1 MSAAALRWTAEDE
14 AMLDAEGLGDALGA
28 AGGFELS
35 DEEDDDGGGAPSE
48 EQVARDARSAAKTA
62 LLQNSVL
69 SDIEGYRRPRWRLVA
84 ELLPGETADDIPKE
98 AVMRGASLFRAGV
111 RAVLGGIVLRRAA
124 LAKRR
129 AALKADRTDLLDLFG
144 FFAVPLRAWLA
155 KAVKLPVMSILSE
168 PAMNLDVRAASSGSG
183 GLAGPLMRCA
193 VGLRLVKTD
202 TLEQRMLKLKV
213 RVKGVLDE
221 LEKQSVRH
229 KTLPGNVVDFL
240 HKLSC
245 DGAYLPPAFLFEAE
259 RSELEFSELGATR
272 HMGAAPLRPLLLAG
286 VEEELLAKQ
295 RKRKQRLRVG
305 DRVMCNY
312 KGSAAELGATV
323 QAVHGGGAHFDVEYH
338 HSCEV
343 ERRLEASR
351 VRAVAFGRRHLLLL
365 NLLVVR
371 ALLRMVIEPWNFGM
385 GRRPKRPR
393 VRQNLR
399 VLASVLL
406 AIVRLAM
413 PGLPP
418 GCEPPPG
425 WKSKLEAVD
434 EAPAEDE
441 EEDEEGGE
449 GGEGGDAR
457 AEKGDGEDTA
467 GGDGASADGSQNG
480 DGGASS
486 TGKEGEGGSGGG
498 KDGETST
505 AADDDDGNAD
515 GAAAA
520 APTAPPLPSLFSA
533 TEREIA
539 CELLPQTHFDEAR
552 HLLGWL
558 PDMKDRLLRWLGTV
572 TGAVEDTDRQQRER
586 EAEEQRGSEKGDHA
600 NPVDVA
606 KAAAAKAGAVAK
618 ATAAKAGASV
628 GAAAGLLTGAAAAVV
643 GLASS

>member
-14 AMLDAEGLGDALGA
+14 AMLEAEGLGDALGA

-35 DEEDDDGGGAPSE
+35 DEEDDDGGAPSE

-62 LLQNSVL
+62 MLQNSVL
-69 SDIEGYRRPRWRLVA
+69 SDIEGFRRPRWRLVA
-84 ELLPGETADDIPKE
+84 ELLPGETADDIPEE

-111 RAVLGGIVLRRAA
+111 RAVLGGVVLRRAA

-168 PAMNLDVRAASSGSG
+168 PTMNLDVRAASSGGG

-245 DGAYLPPAFLFEAE
+245 DGACLPPAFLFEAE

-295 RKRKQRLRVG
+295 QQLRVG
-305 DRVMCNY
+305 DRVMCKY

-343 ERRLEASR
+343 ERRLEAAS

-406 AIVRLAM
+406 AIVRLAL

-441 EEDEEGGE
+441 EEDEGE
-449 GGEGGDAR
+449 DEGGDAR
-457 AEKGDGEDTA
+457 AEKGDGEDDAA
-467 GGDGASADGSQNG
+467 GGDSASADGSQNG

-486 TGKEGEGGSGGG
+486 TGKEGGGGSGGG
-498 KDGETST
+498 KDGEIST

-520 APTAPPLPSLFSA
+520 APTASPLPSLFSA

-558 PDMKDRLLRWLGTV
+558 PDMKDRLLRWVGTV

-586 EAEEQRGSEKGDHA
+586 EAEEQQRGSEKGDHA
-600 NPVDVA
+600 SPADVANAAAAKASAVA
-606 KAAAAKAGAVAK
+606 KAAAAK
-618 ATAAKAGASV
+618 AKAGASV

-643 GLASS
+643 GLA